1 MMKKKTQKKQSLI
14 SEQLKD
20 QIEAS
25 GISRYRISKETGV
38 AQSTISSFMAG
49 RRSLSLANVDKI
61 GEALGLELIATKTP
75 QREGK

>member
-1 MMKKKTQKKQSLI
+1 MKKKTQKKQSLI